1 MQSHSQKA
9 TVEARAGRVIVTITI
24 TFPIIN
30 LFITITNIITLTI
43 TNIITLTLTITL
55 TITIEAR
62 ALASVAKLTEASH
75 RSASACCRRMGL
87 TGFRVPLKGSI
98 GFPLRAPFGGLG
110 FGLSE
115 LCFGGGT
122 EGGKEGL
129 GCRVGFRV
137 YNLG

>member
-1 MQSHSQKA
+1 
-9 TVEARAGRVIVTITI
+9 
-24 TFPIIN
+24 
-30 LFITITNIITLTI
+30 
-43 TNIITLTLTITL
+43 
-55 TITIEAR
+55 
-62 ALASVAKLTEASH
+62 
-75 RSASACCRRMGL
+75 MGL

-137 YNLG
+137 YNRVLGGGREGGKEGLGYRVGVFRV

>member
-30 LFITITNIITLTI
+30 LFITITITNIITLTI
-43 TNIITLTLTITL
+43 TNIITLTL

-129 GCRVGFRV
+129 GV
-137 YNLG
+137 